1 MSPRPS
7 PSRSLP
13 GPLGLALVP
22 VLALAALAPG
32 SGAFADAPSPDADG
46 PSPAAAVPTLWSAGL
61 PACEPLPPDAV
72 EASGATEAGV
82 GGEREVGEA
91 RREIERV
98 WAAFRSDALRGAWDA
113 AAGHFHQAQRAG
125 ARSGDGDYARMRA
138 ALFGEEDDHDPFVA
152 LLELGLGLILEDH
165 EEEDLDMVL
174 LGIHLP
180 EGAAEGAAERKAET
194 GGETTAGPAEAVL
207 VWELRE
213 GGDPE
218 RGITVQLLRARW
230 EGTRWALLLPS
241 PLACTLD
248 VDVPLPPLTA
258 DPSAEP
264 AGMEEARALLASVV
278 EALEAE
284 AWDDLS
290 RLADPEQ
297 RRWVEEERDLGLSEG
312 WDMTW
317 DFHPEGVP
325 EEALREADGTRLLA
339 WRLEGERLLVVPV
352 LHQARAFQGVALV
365 GRAAEGDGGGALLYR
380 ATIPGMGSPGRGE
393 GATAHDVLEVLPVWR
408 RGGVLHF
415 RVPSV
420 LAFPPAM

>member
-7 PSRSLP
+7 PSRSLA

-22 VLALAALAPG
+22 VLALAALTPG

-46 PSPAAAVPTLWSAGL
+46 PAPAAAAPTLWSAGL

-72 EASGATEAGV
+72 EASGAMEAGV

-98 WAAFRSDALRGAWDA
+98 WAAFRSDVLRGAWDA
-113 AAGHFHQAQRAG
+113 AAGHFHQAQHAG

-138 ALFGEEDDHDPFVA
+138 ALFGEEEDHDPFVA

-165 EEEDLDMVL
+165 EEGDLDMVL

-180 EGAAEGAAERKAET
+180 EAAVGGTAET
-194 GGETTAGPAEAVL
+194 EDKATAGPGEAVL

-248 VDVPLPPLTA
+248 VDFPLPPLTA
-258 DPSAEP
+258 DPSAES
-264 AGMEEARALLASVV
+264 AGMEEARALLEAVV

-297 RRWVEEERDLGLSEG
+297 RRWVEAERDLGLSEG

-317 DFHPEGVP
+317 DFHPEGLP

-339 WRLEGERLLVVPV
+339 WRLEGERLLALPV
-352 LHQARAFQGVALV
+352 LQQARAFRGVALV

-380 ATIPGMGSPGRGE
+380 ATVPGMGSLGGGQ
-393 GATAHDVLEVLPVWR
+393 GAQSHDVLEVLPVWR